1 MRIRYPMTWTRRHFT
16 ASLATALV
24 AGALGGNGAA
34 LAETAPAAKN
44 TIVVVGDSLSA
55 EYGVERGRGW
65 VSLLAQK
72 LEKEQPALKVHNA
85 GISADTTA
93 GGLGR
98 LPSLLRRH
106 QPAVVI
112 LELGA
117 NDALR
122 GLPLSVTEQN
132 LTRMID
138 LSKAAGA
145 KVLLVGMQVPPNYG
159 QKYTDEFRDLFP
171 RLAKTQDVPL
181 VPFLLKNVADAQNP
195 ADLFQSDRMHP
206 NESAQPLLLDNVW
219 PALSKLL
226 PA

>member
-1 MRIRYPMTWTRRHFT
+1 MRIRHPMTWTRRHFT
-16 ASLATALV
+16 ASLATAFF
-24 AGALGGNGAA
+24 AGALKHNEAK
-34 LAETAPAAKN
+34 AEPSPLTRN
-44 TIVVVGDSLSA
+44 SIVVVGDSLSA

-65 VSLLAQK
+65 VSLLAQR
-72 LEKEQPALKVHNA
+72 LEKEQPGLKVHNA

-122 GLPLSVTEQN
+122 GLPLSVTEEN
-132 LTRMID
+132 LVRMIR

-159 QKYTDEFRDLFP
+159 QTYTDEFRDLFP
-171 RLAKTQDVPL
+171 RIAKAEEVSL

-195 ADLFQSDRMHP
+195 AELFQSDRMHP
-206 NESAQPLLLDNVW
+206 NEEAQPLLLDNVW